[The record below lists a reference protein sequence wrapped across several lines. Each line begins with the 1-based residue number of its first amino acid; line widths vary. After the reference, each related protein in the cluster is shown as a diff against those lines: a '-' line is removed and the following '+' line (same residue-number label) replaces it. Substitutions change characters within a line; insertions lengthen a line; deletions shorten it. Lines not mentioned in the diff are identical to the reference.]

1 LTFAAAV
8 RRLASSRRARQAA
21 DPTTRIAYLTGTYPA
36 VSHTFIGREV
46 AGLRELGV
54 DVHTFSVRRPPANQ
68 LLTEEAR
75 RTAAS
80 TPSIQP
86 PNFAALV
93 SSHRAAVSQAPVRY
107 MRTLWLALR
116 LSPGGWRATVWHYFY
131 FVEAI
136 VLWDWIHRR
145 RIKHVHVH
153 FANAATAIAMLCA
166 EFGAQG
172 TTWSFTMHGPT
183 EFDNVDAF
191 LLAEKVS
198 RARFVVC
205 ISDYARSQLMK
216 LTAPDQWQK
225 LVVVRCGV
233 DPGLFS
239 PRTATDHPTGDLVT
253 VLCVGRLVPEKG
265 QALLLE
271 ALSSLPADTA
281 RRIRTVIV
289 GDGPERA
296 NLERRAAELDG
307 AEVSF
312 TGAVGEDRLR
322 SLYADAD
329 IFCLPSLAEG
339 LPVVLIEAMAM
350 ALPVISTRI
359 MGIPELVTDR
369 VHGLLLAPGR
379 ADQLAA
385 ALRELLD
392 SEELRRSL
400 GTAGRE
406 RVMNEYDI
414 RRSVTR
420 LSELYS
426 SVMMSAPPSF
436 DLVGYDQLRP

>member
-1 LTFAAAV
+1 MTFAAAV

-216 LTAPDQWQK
+216 LVEPVQWSK
-225 LVVVRCGV
+225 LEIVRCGI
-233 DPGLFS
+233 DPQLFRPS
-239 PRTATDHPTGDLVT
+239 RPRHADAGQPPSGPDPHGRVT

-265 QALLLE
+265 QSLLLE
-271 ALSSLPADTA
+271 ALDLLSSEAA
-281 RRIRTVIV
+281 RKVRLVIA
-289 GDGPERA
+289 GDGPDRDK
-296 NLERRAAELDG
+296 LHRLAESG
-307 AEVSF
+307 ASSEIVF
-312 TGAVGEDRLR
+312 TGAVNQTQLL
-322 SLYADAD
+322 SLYNDAD

-339 LPVVLIEAMAM
+339 LPVVLMEAMAM
-350 ALPVISTRI
+350 ELPVVSTRI
-359 MGIPELVTDR
+359 AGIPELVSDR
-369 VHGLLLAPGR
+369 QCGLLVTAGR
-379 ADQLAA
+379 VDQLAG
-385 ALRELLD
+385 ALQELLED
-392 SEELRRSL
+392 KDLRRSL
-400 GTAGRE
+400 GRAGRE
-406 RVMNEYDI
+406 RVMTHYDI
-414 RRSVTR
+414 RQSVAR
-420 LSELYS
+420 LHELYAA
-426 SVMMSAPPSF
+426 VVP
-436 DLVGYDQLRP
+436 V

>member
-1 LTFAAAV
+1 M
-8 RRLASSRRARQAA
+8 
-21 DPTTRIAYLTGTYPA
+21 RIAYLTGTYPA
-36 VSHTFIGREV
+36 VSHTFISREV
-46 AGLRELGV
+46 AGLRKLDV
-54 DVHTFSVRRPPANQ
+54 DVHTFSVRRPQASQ

-75 RTAAS
+75 RSAAS

-86 PNFAALV
+86 PHLMALV

-107 MRTLWLALR
+107 LRTLWLALR

-136 VLWDWIHRR
+136 VLWGWIQRR
-145 RIKHVHVH
+145 RIQHVHVH

-166 EFGAQG
+166 EFGKADG
-172 TTWSFTMHGPT
+172 TSWSFTMHGPT

-216 LTAPDQWQK
+216 LTTPEQWQK
-225 LVVVRCGV
+225 LVVIRCGV

-239 PRTATDHPTGDLVT
+239 PRTATDRTTGDLVT
-253 VLCVGRLVPEKG
+253 VMCVGRLVPEKG
-265 QALLLE
+265 QAFILE
-271 ALSSLPADTA
+271 ALSLLPAETA

-289 GDGPERA
+289 GDGPECA
-296 NLERRAAELDG
+296 NLRRRAAELNG

-369 VHGLLLAPGR
+369 VHGLLVAPGR

-392 SEELRRSL
+392 SEELRTSL
-400 GTAGRE
+400 GRAGRE
-406 RVMNEYDI
+406 RVMDEYDI
-414 RRSVTR
+414 GRSVAR
-420 LSELYS
+420 LHKLYAS
-426 SVMMSAPPSF
+426 MLTSAA
-436 DLVGYDQLRP
+436 